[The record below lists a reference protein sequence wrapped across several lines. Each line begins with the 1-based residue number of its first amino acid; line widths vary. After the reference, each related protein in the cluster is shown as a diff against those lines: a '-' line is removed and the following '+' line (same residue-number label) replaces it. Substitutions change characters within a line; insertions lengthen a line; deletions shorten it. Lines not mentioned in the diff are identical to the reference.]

1 MRPGLRDKRTRKG
14 LHSGREMNRARIL
27 TLQTGAA
34 LLLPLMIGC
43 VKKSEYDALQVENQ
57 TLQTRVDQTSHQLT
71 ESQSDVTALQ
81 QQVQKLLTTATDLL
95 ELKVEL
101 KKSQQEVGVL
111 QGRLKAQE
119 SDPDLKEAQ
128 LALKKSQQDY
138 KILLSHYDQFLSERR
153 TAMVGRKYTELK
165 LDNGKVLQGAEITAV
180 SPDEISIKHAEGLAK
195 LPLAKSP
202 PELRW
207 DVCLDLQER
216 RDLNREAI
224 PTKSAD
230 KAARL
235 AVAPSPQPKQAPAPA
250 VIASA
255 PPSSSTAADALR
267 AQLAAQRA
275 ALNTE
280 YQALAARNA
289 AALRGVPWDTAQ
301 PEASPLLNSLSGGR
315 AVLGISRLQ
324 SYRSAIISTLQQ
336 LRDVDPSAR

>member
-1 MRPGLRDKRTRKG
+1 MT
-14 LHSGREMNRARIL
+14 RARIL

-34 LLLPLMIGC
+34 LLLPLMVGC

-57 TLQTRVDQTSHQLT
+57 TLQTRVDQTSHQLI
-71 ESQSDVTALQ
+71 ESQSDVTSLQ

-95 ELKVEL
+95 QLQVEL

-119 SDPDLKEAQ
+119 SDPDLKAAQ

-153 TAMVGRKYTELK
+153 TAMVGRKYAALK
-165 LDNGKVLQGAEITAV
+165 LDNGKVLQEAEITAI
-180 SPDEISIKHAEGLAK
+180 SPDDVSIKHAEGVAK
-195 LPLAKSP
+195 LPLVKSP

-224 PTKSAD
+224 PTKSEHQA
-230 KAARL
+230 AARL
-235 AVAPSPQPKQAPAPA
+235 AVTPGAVPQPVPAPA
-250 VIASA
+250 VPASA
-255 PPSSSTAADALR
+255 PPTRSTAADALR
-267 AQLAAQRA
+267 AQLASQRA

-289 AALRGVPWDTAQ
+289 AALRGVSWDPAR
-301 PEASPLLNSLSGGR
+301 PEASPLLNSLSGSR

-324 SYRSAIISTLQQ
+324 AYRSAIISTLQQ
-336 LRDVDPSAR
+336 LRDVEPSVR